1 MVRPG
6 LTHIKQKRFPS
17 EGKMNKARSGGKI
30 AQKARVR
37 MEPASRIRVPTPE
50 YLAGESMGRKEK
62 AGTRRPIQVVL
73 AKLATDTKIITA
85 RRSCPMAFDYSAS
98 LVCAQPYG
106 CRVCGGSQ
114 NTGIVRPAARISN
127 PRPAV
132 PCISFEEGR
141 PEAAFLFR
149 EVIPP
154 AAAPAARCRE
164 PSARWPPASR
174 ARRGSAGR
182 AWRQPPGSWPSR
194 RRCPPGSGGR
204 R

>member
-1 MVRPG
+1 
-6 LTHIKQKRFPS
+6 
-17 EGKMNKARSGGKI
+17 MNKARSGGKI

-114 NTGIVRPAARISN
+114 NTGIVRPAARIQTPGRRFHASH
-127 PRPAV
+127 
-132 PCISFEEGR
+132 FEEGR
-141 PEAAFLFR
+141 PEAALLFR

-154 AAAPAARCRE
+154 AQRHGSVSG

-182 AWRQPPGSWPSR
+182 AWRQPPGCGPWR
-194 RRCPPGSGGR
+194 RRCQPGSAGR